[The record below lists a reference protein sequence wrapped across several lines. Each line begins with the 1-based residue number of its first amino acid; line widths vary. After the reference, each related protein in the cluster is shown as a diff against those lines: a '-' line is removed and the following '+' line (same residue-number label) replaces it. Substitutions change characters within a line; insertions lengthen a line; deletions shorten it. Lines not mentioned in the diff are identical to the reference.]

1 MITKETTFLTTLG
14 TALLKNKRREW
25 LDMRQ
30 LAQFCKAQG
39 ILNNEGKLD
48 EEAIKGAFE
57 LTSEVLGLGVVL
69 EGWERRVG
77 WELVFMLRA
86 SPSFVQSQQREASKG
101 ADVKLVNA
109 Q

>member
-1 MITKETTFLTTLG
+1 
-14 TALLKNKRREW
+14 
-25 LDMRQ
+25 MRQ

-39 ILNNEGKLD
+39 IFNNENKLD

-69 EGWERRVG
+69 DGWERRVG
-77 WELVFMLRA
+77 WDLVFMLRA
-86 SPSFVQSQQREASKG
+86 SPSFQSQQREASKG

>member
-1 MITKETTFLTTLG
+1 
-14 TALLKNKRREW
+14 
-25 LDMRQ
+25 MRQ
-30 LAQFCKAQG
+30 LSQFCKAQG
-39 ILNNEGKLD
+39 IFNNEGKLD

-69 EGWERRVG
+69 DGWERRVG
-77 WELVFMLRA
+77 WDLVFMLRA
-86 SPSFVQSQQREASKG
+86 SPSFQSQQREASKG

>member
-1 MITKETTFLTTLG
+1 MTTTDFLTTLG

-30 LAQFCKAQG
+30 LAQFCKTQG
-39 ILNNEGKLD
+39 ILNNEGKFD

-57 LTSEVLGLGVVL
+57 PKSEVLGLGVVL
-69 EGWERRVG
+69 DGWERRVG
-77 WELVFMLRA
+77 WDLVFMLRA
-86 SPSFVQSQQREASKG
+86 SPSFQSQQREASKG

>member
-1 MITKETTFLTTLG
+1 MKTTNFITTLG

-39 ILNNEGKLD
+39 ILNYEGKFG

-57 LTSEVLGLGVVL
+57 LTSEVLGLGCVL
-69 EGWERRVG
+69 DGWERRVG

-86 SPSFVQSQQREASKG
+86 SPSFQSQQREVSKG
-101 ADVKLVNA
+101 VDVKLVNA

>member
-1 MITKETTFLTTLG
+1 MTTTDFITTLG

-30 LAQFCKAQG
+30 LSQFCRAQG
-39 ILNNEGKLD
+39 IFNNENKFD

-57 LTSEVLGLGVVL
+57 PKSEVLGLGVVL
-69 EGWERRVG
+69 DGWERRVG
-77 WELVFMLRA
+77 WDLVFMLRA
-86 SPSFVQSQQREASKG
+86 SPSFQSQQREASKG

>member
-1 MITKETTFLTTLG
+1 
-14 TALLKNKRREW
+14 
-25 LDMRQ
+25 MRQ

-69 EGWERRVG
+69 DGWERRVG

-86 SPSFVQSQQREASKG
+86 SPSFVQSSQ
-101 ADVKLVNA
+101 LVPELNNGE
-109 Q
+109 QN

>member
-1 MITKETTFLTTLG
+1 MTTDFITTLG

-30 LAQFCKAQG
+30 LSHFCKAQG
-39 ILNNEGKLD
+39 IFNNENKFD

-57 LTSEVLGLGVVL
+57 LTSEVLGLGCVL
-69 EGWERRVG
+69 DGWERRVG

>member
-1 MITKETTFLTTLG
+1 MTTADFITTLG

-30 LAQFCKAQG
+30 LSQFCKAQG
-39 ILNNEGKLD
+39 IFNNEGKFD
-48 EEAIKGAFE
+48 EEAIKEAFE

-69 EGWERRVG
+69 DGWERRVG
-77 WELVFMLRA
+77 WDLVFMLRA
-86 SPSFVQSQQREASKG
+86 SPSFVQSQQREVSKG
-101 ADVKLVNA
+101 VDVKLVNA

>member
-1 MITKETTFLTTLG
+1 MITKETTFLTRLG

-30 LAQFCKAQG
+30 LAQFCKAQE
-39 ILNNEGKLD
+39 IFNNEGKLD

-57 LTSEVLGLGVVL
+57 PKSEVVGLGCVL
-69 EGWERRVG
+69 DGWERRVG

-86 SPSFVQSQQREASKG
+86 SPSFQSQQIEDSSKG

>member
-30 LAQFCKAQG
+30 LSQFCRAQG
-39 ILNNEGKLD
+39 IFNNENKFD

-57 LTSEVLGLGVVL
+57 PKSEVLGLGVVL
-69 EGWERRVG
+69 DGWERMVG
-77 WELVFMLRA
+77 WDLVFMLRA
-86 SPSFVQSQQREASKG
+86 SPSFQSQQREASKG

>member
-1 MITKETTFLTTLG
+1 MTTTDFITTLG

-25 LDMRQ
+25 MDMRQ

-39 ILNNEGKLD
+39 IFNSEGKLD

-69 EGWERRVG
+69 DGWERRVG
-77 WELVFMLRA
+77 WDLVFMLRA
-86 SPSFVQSQQREASKG
+86 SPSFQSQQREASKG

>member
-1 MITKETTFLTTLG
+1 MTTTDFITTLG

-39 ILNNEGKLD
+39 IFNNEGKFD

-57 LTSEVLGLGVVL
+57 PKSEVLGLGCVL
-69 EGWERRVG
+69 DGWERRVG
-77 WELVFMLRA
+77 WDLVFMLRA
-86 SPSFVQSQQREASKG
+86 SPSFVQSSQ
-101 ADVKLVNA
+101 LVPELNNGE
-109 Q
+109 QN

>member
-1 MITKETTFLTTLG
+1 MTTDFITTLG

-30 LAQFCKAQG
+30 LSHFCKAQG
-39 ILNNEGKLD
+39 IFNNEGKFD

-57 LTSEVLGLGVVL
+57 LTSEVLGLGCVL
-69 EGWERRVG
+69 DGWERRVG
-77 WELVFMLRA
+77 WDLVFMLRA
-86 SPSFVQSQQREASKG
+86 SPSFQSQQREVSKG
-101 ADVKLVNA
+101 VDVKLVNA